1 MTVEAALGC
10 VADDYTGG
18 TDVASALRR
27 EGLVTLLLFGPPR
40 PDWSAGDAD
49 AVVVALKSRN
59 LTPADAVAL
68 SLAAQRWLREQG
80 IGRLYFKYCSTFD
93 STDEGNSGPVA
104 DALLEAAG
112 APLTVVCPASPEH
125 GRTVHQGHLFGAA
138 RRAGRPPARWST
150 ASGSTGWW
158 SPARRTSASPGWS
171 PSARLRWPCS
181 SSRATSANPWPRGGP
196 MTHATPE
203 RLTDFATA
211 VLEAEG
217 VPADDAGLIARCLL
231 QAELWGHPS
240 HGMLRLSWYVARI
253 RSGVV
258 DPAAKAETV
267 VDRGPLALLD
277 GREGLGHVVCAH
289 AANEAVRRAREHGV
303 GVVGVRNSNHFGM
316 AAHFT
321 RMIAEQG
328 CVGVVTTNGSPAM
341 APWGGR
347 EKAVGANPWS
357 IAAPAG
363 RHGVTVMDIANVNA
377 ARGKIYAARERG
389 ATIPEGWALD
399 AEGRPTTDPAA
410 AIAGVILPM
419 GGHKGYA
426 ISFMMDVLSGVL
438 TGSSFATGVSGPQ
451 QAERRSGC
459 GHMVLAV
466 DVAAVADPDGFAE
479 RMEALI
485 AEMKAVPLASG
496 FEEIFYP
503 GEIED
508 RSRARREREGIEVPA
523 KTLEALER
531 LAAETGV
538 PLALD

>member
-1 MTVEAALGC
+1 
-10 VADDYTGG
+10 
-18 TDVASALRR
+18 
-27 EGLVTLLLFGPPR
+27 
-40 PDWSAGDAD
+40 
-49 AVVVALKSRN
+49 
-59 LTPADAVAL
+59 
-68 SLAAQRWLREQG
+68 
-80 IGRLYFKYCSTFD
+80 
-93 STDEGNSGPVA
+93 
-104 DALLEAAG
+104 
-112 APLTVVCPASPEH
+112 
-125 GRTVHQGHLFGAA
+125 
-138 RRAGRPPARWST
+138 
-150 ASGSTGWW
+150 
-158 SPARRTSASPGWS
+158 
-171 PSARLRWPCS
+171 
-181 SSRATSANPWPRGGP
+181 
-196 MTHATPE
+196 
-203 RLTDFATA
+203 
-211 VLEAEG
+211 
-217 VPADDAGLIARCLL
+217 
-231 QAELWGHPS
+231 
-240 HGMLRLSWYVARI
+240 
-253 RSGVV
+253 
-258 DPAAKAETV
+258 
-267 VDRGPLALLD
+267 
-277 GREGLGHVVCAH
+277 
-289 AANEAVRRAREHGV
+289 
-303 GVVGVRNSNHFGM
+303 VVGVRNSNHFGM

-438 TGSSFATGVSGPQ
+438 TGSLFATGVSGPQ

-459 GHMVLAV
+459 GHLVLAI
-466 DVAAVADPDGFAE
+466 DVAAVADPAGFGE

-485 AEMKAVPLASG
+485 AEMKAVPLAEG
-496 FEEIFYP
+496 VAEIFFP

-508 RSRARREREGIEVPA
+508 RSLARREREGFEVPA
-523 KTLEALER
+523 RTMEVLER

>member
-1 MTVEAALGC
+1 MTNAA
-10 VADDYTGG
+10 
-18 TDVASALRR
+18 
-27 EGLVTLLLFGPPR
+27 
-40 PDWSAGDAD
+40 
-49 AVVVALKSRN
+49 
-59 LTPADAVAL
+59 
-68 SLAAQRWLREQG
+68 
-80 IGRLYFKYCSTFD
+80 
-93 STDEGNSGPVA
+93 
-104 DALLEAAG
+104 
-112 APLTVVCPASPEH
+112 
-125 GRTVHQGHLFGAA
+125 
-138 RRAGRPPARWST
+138 
-150 ASGSTGWW
+150 
-158 SPARRTSASPGWS
+158 
-171 PSARLRWPCS
+171 
-181 SSRATSANPWPRGGP
+181 
-196 MTHATPE
+196 PE

-289 AANEAVRRAREHGV
+289 AANEAVRRAREYGV

-341 APWGGR
+341 APWGGKV
-347 EKAVGANPWS
+347 KAVGANPWS

-399 AEGRPTTDPAA
+399 AKGRPTTDPAA
-410 AIAGVILPM
+410 AIDGVILPM

-459 GHMVLAV
+459 GHLVLAV
-466 DVAAVADPDGFAE
+466 DVAAVADPGTFAE
-479 RMEALI
+479 RMERLI
-485 AEMKAVPLASG
+485 AEMKAVPPAAG
-496 FEEIFYP
+496 FEEIYFP
-503 GEIED
+503 GELED
-508 RSRARREREGIEVPA
+508 RSRARLEREGIELPDA
-523 KTLEALER
+523 TMEALER
-531 LAAETGV
+531 LASETGV
-538 PLALD
+538 ALAFDR

>member
-1 MTVEAALGC
+1 MTRAVP
-10 VADDYTGG
+10 
-18 TDVASALRR
+18 
-27 EGLVTLLLFGPPR
+27 GP
-40 PDWSAGDAD
+40 
-49 AVVVALKSRN
+49 
-59 LTPADAVAL
+59 
-68 SLAAQRWLREQG
+68 
-80 IGRLYFKYCSTFD
+80 
-93 STDEGNSGPVA
+93 
-104 DALLEAAG
+104 
-112 APLTVVCPASPEH
+112 
-125 GRTVHQGHLFGAA
+125 
-138 RRAGRPPARWST
+138 
-150 ASGSTGWW
+150 
-158 SPARRTSASPGWS
+158 
-171 PSARLRWPCS
+171 
-181 SSRATSANPWPRGGP
+181 
-196 MTHATPE
+196 
-203 RLTDFATA
+203 LTDFAAA
-211 VLEAEG
+211 VLEAEA
-217 VPADDAGLIARCLL
+217 VPPDDARLVARCLV

-240 HGMLRLSWYVARI
+240 HGMLRLGWYVARI

-258 DPAAKAETV
+258 DPAAKPETV
-267 VDRGPLALLD
+267 VDRGALALLD
-277 GREGLGHVVCAH
+277 GREGLGHVLTAH
-289 AANEAVRRAREHGV
+289 AASEAVRRAREHGV

-341 APWGGR
+341 APWGGK

-363 RHGVTVMDIANVNA
+363 KHGVTVMDIANVNA

-459 GHMVLAV
+459 GHLVLAI
-466 DVAAVADPDGFAE
+466 DAAAVADPGGFAE

-485 AEMKAVPLASG
+485 AEMKAVPLAEG

-503 GEIED
+503 GELED
-508 RSRARREREGIEVPA
+508 RSRARREGEGIELPGR
-523 KTLEALER
+523 TMEALER

-538 PLALD
+538 PLELD

>member
-1 MTVEAALGC
+1 MT
-10 VADDYTGG
+10 
-18 TDVASALRR
+18 
-27 EGLVTLLLFGPPR
+27 
-40 PDWSAGDAD
+40 
-49 AVVVALKSRN
+49 
-59 LTPADAVAL
+59 
-68 SLAAQRWLREQG
+68 LAA
-80 IGRLYFKYCSTFD
+80 
-93 STDEGNSGPVA
+93 
-104 DALLEAAG
+104 
-112 APLTVVCPASPEH
+112 
-125 GRTVHQGHLFGAA
+125 
-138 RRAGRPPARWST
+138 
-150 ASGSTGWW
+150 
-158 SPARRTSASPGWS
+158 
-171 PSARLRWPCS
+171 
-181 SSRATSANPWPRGGP
+181 
-196 MTHATPE
+196 PE
-203 RLTDFATA
+203 RLADFAAA
-211 VLEAEG
+211 VLEAED
-217 VPADDAGLIARCLL
+217 VPAGDARLVARCLV

-240 HGMLRLSWYVARI
+240 HGMLRLGWYVARI

-258 DPAAKAETV
+258 DPAARPETV
-267 VDRGPLALLD
+267 VDLGALAVLD
-277 GREGLGHVVCAH
+277 GRDGLGHVLTAS
-289 AANEAVRRAREHGV
+289 AAAEAVRRARKHGV

-347 EKAVGANPWS
+347 ERAVGANPWS

-459 GHMVLAV
+459 GHLVLAI
-466 DVAAVADPDGFAE
+466 DVAAVADPAGFGE

-485 AEMKAVPLASG
+485 AEMKAVPLAEG
-496 FEEIFYP
+496 VAEIFFP

-508 RSRARREREGIEVPA
+508 RSLARREREGFEVPA
-523 KTLEALER
+523 RTMEDLER

>member
-1 MTVEAALGC
+1 
-10 VADDYTGG
+10 
-18 TDVASALRR
+18 
-27 EGLVTLLLFGPPR
+27 
-40 PDWSAGDAD
+40 
-49 AVVVALKSRN
+49 
-59 LTPADAVAL
+59 
-68 SLAAQRWLREQG
+68 
-80 IGRLYFKYCSTFD
+80 
-93 STDEGNSGPVA
+93 
-104 DALLEAAG
+104 
-112 APLTVVCPASPEH
+112 
-125 GRTVHQGHLFGAA
+125 
-138 RRAGRPPARWST
+138 
-150 ASGSTGWW
+150 
-158 SPARRTSASPGWS
+158 
-171 PSARLRWPCS
+171 
-181 SSRATSANPWPRGGP
+181 
-196 MTHATPE
+196 MTHAAPE

-277 GREGLGHVVCAH
+277 GREGLGHVLCAH
-289 AANEAVRRAREHGV
+289 AANEAVRRAREYGV

-410 AIAGVILPM
+410 AVAGVILPM

-459 GHMVLAV
+459 GHMVLAI
-466 DVAAVADPDGFAE
+466 DVAAVGDPDGFAE

-523 KTLEALER
+523 KTMEALER

>member
-1 MTVEAALGC
+1 MTRALP
-10 VADDYTGG
+10 
-18 TDVASALRR
+18 
-27 EGLVTLLLFGPPR
+27 EP
-40 PDWSAGDAD
+40 
-49 AVVVALKSRN
+49 
-59 LTPADAVAL
+59 
-68 SLAAQRWLREQG
+68 LA
-80 IGRLYFKYCSTFD
+80 
-93 STDEGNSGPVA
+93 
-104 DALLEAAG
+104 
-112 APLTVVCPASPEH
+112 
-125 GRTVHQGHLFGAA
+125 
-138 RRAGRPPARWST
+138 
-150 ASGSTGWW
+150 
-158 SPARRTSASPGWS
+158 
-171 PSARLRWPCS
+171 
-181 SSRATSANPWPRGGP
+181 
-196 MTHATPE
+196 
-203 RLTDFATA
+203 DFAAT

-217 VPADDAGLIARCLL
+217 VPADGARLVARCLV

-240 HGMLRLSWYVARI
+240 HGLLRLGWYVARI

-258 DPAAKAETV
+258 DPVAKPETV
-267 VDRGPLALLD
+267 VDVGALAVLD

-289 AANEAVRRAREHGV
+289 AASEAVRRASEHGV

-389 ATIPEGWALD
+389 ESIPEGWALD

-426 ISFMMDVLSGVL
+426 IAFMMDVLSGVL

-459 GHMVLAV
+459 GHLVLAL
-466 DVAAVADPDGFAE
+466 DVAAVADPGDFGR

-485 AEMKAVPLASG
+485 AEMKAVPLAEG
-496 FEEIFYP
+496 FDEVFFP
-503 GEIED
+503 GQIED
-508 RSRARREREGIEVPA
+508 RSGVRREREGIELPGR
-523 KTLEALER
+523 TMEALER
-531 LAAETGV
+531 LAAETGAR
-538 PLALD
+538 LQLR

>member
-1 MTVEAALGC
+1 
-10 VADDYTGG
+10 
-18 TDVASALRR
+18 
-27 EGLVTLLLFGPPR
+27 
-40 PDWSAGDAD
+40 
-49 AVVVALKSRN
+49 
-59 LTPADAVAL
+59 
-68 SLAAQRWLREQG
+68 
-80 IGRLYFKYCSTFD
+80 
-93 STDEGNSGPVA
+93 
-104 DALLEAAG
+104 
-112 APLTVVCPASPEH
+112 
-125 GRTVHQGHLFGAA
+125 
-138 RRAGRPPARWST
+138 
-150 ASGSTGWW
+150 
-158 SPARRTSASPGWS
+158 
-171 PSARLRWPCS
+171 
-181 SSRATSANPWPRGGP
+181 
-196 MTHATPE
+196 MTHATPD

-217 VPADDAGLIARCLL
+217 VPADDARLVARCLI

-240 HGMLRLSWYVARI
+240 HGMLRLGWYVARI

-258 DPAAKAETV
+258 DPAAKPETV
-267 VDRGPLALLD
+267 VDTGALAVLD
-277 GREGLGHVVCAH
+277 GHEGLGHVLCAH

-341 APWGGR
+341 APWGGK

-357 IAAPAG
+357 VAAPAG

-399 AEGRPTTDPAA
+399 PEGRPTTDPAA

-459 GHMVLAV
+459 GHLVLAI
-466 DVAAVADPDGFAE
+466 DVAAVADPAGFGE

-485 AEMKAVPLASG
+485 AEMKAVPLAAG
-496 FEEIFYP
+496 VEEIFFP

-508 RSRARREREGIEVPA
+508 RSRARREGEGIEVPA
-523 KTLEALER
+523 KTMEALDG